1 MNQSR
6 LRVAGRL
13 DQSGRGPIVTA
24 DDGTVW
30 VLDYDEAIDQF
41 FGQPVAVEGTV
52 VGFDRL
58 KADWIGLATEQAD

>member
-6 LRVAGRL
+6 LRIAGTL
-13 DQSGRGPIVTA
+13 DQSGRGPIITS

-30 VLDYDEAIDQF
+30 VLEYEDAIDPLL
-41 FGQPVAVEGTV
+41 GQIVAVEGTV

-58 KADWIGLATEQAD
+58 KADWIGLATEETD

>member
-13 DQSGRGPIVTA
+13 DQSGRGPIITA
-24 DDGTVW
+24 GDGTVW
-30 VLDYDEAIDQF
+30 VLEYEDAIDSLL
-41 FGQPVAVEGTV
+41 GQIVAVEGTV

-58 KADWIGLATEQAD
+58 KADWIGLAAE

>member
-13 DQSGRGPIVTA
+13 DQSGRGPFVTA

-30 VLDYDEAIDQF
+30 VLDYDDGIDPLP
-41 FGQPVAVEGTV
+41 GQIVAVEGTV

-58 KADWIGLATEQAD
+58 KADWIGLATEEAD